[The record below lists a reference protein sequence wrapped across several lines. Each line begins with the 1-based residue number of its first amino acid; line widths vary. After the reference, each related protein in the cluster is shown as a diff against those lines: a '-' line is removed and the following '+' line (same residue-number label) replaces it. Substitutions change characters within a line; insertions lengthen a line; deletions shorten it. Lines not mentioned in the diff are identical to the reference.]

1 MEIYHN
7 YDLAE
12 LSGYCPLFATALEGR
27 DRVVTFTMHSWALE
41 YGTALAL
48 AAAMASLADV
58 VIYDPSEDIIMSP
71 GQCVEEARYFFEKAK
86 EEGDPDA

>member
-1 MEIYHN
+1 
-7 YDLAE
+7 
-12 LSGYCPLFATALEGR
+12 
-27 DRVVTFTMHSWALE
+27 
-41 YGTALAL
+41 
-48 AAAMASLADV
+48 MASLADV